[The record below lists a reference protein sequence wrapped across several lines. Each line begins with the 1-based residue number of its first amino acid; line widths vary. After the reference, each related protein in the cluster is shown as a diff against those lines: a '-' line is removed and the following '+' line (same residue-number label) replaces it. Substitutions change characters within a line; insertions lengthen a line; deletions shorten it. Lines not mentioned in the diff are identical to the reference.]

1 MNLEQWQQLQL
12 EVSPEDINLGLTDIK
27 AVAKRLKLDKIK
39 PKLVT
44 VAGTNGKGS
53 TVAMLAQ
60 ILTQLN
66 ISTGVY
72 TSPHFVNYQE
82 RIKICGS
89 PIDENLLCEY
99 FSKIKSHLA
108 DNKLSYFEYG
118 TLAAIMAFVEA
129 KVEVIILEVGLGG
142 RFDATNAWDSDVAIL
157 TNVSL
162 DHQSWLGDN
171 IEAIGREKAG
181 IFRASKPTII
191 GEPKPPQ
198 SVLNYLQAIK
208 AKHLKFNI
216 KSSNKTWEFSNN
228 RQSFKDL
235 VFPNIPGEFQL
246 NNAACAISAAIEIAP
261 NKVTKAIINS
271 ALTKVQLTGR
281 LQTIKHKQRN
291 FLVDVAH
298 NREAVNHLKQ
308 YLSSQKCSAIF
319 GVMKDKDIKG
329 IIEIINPNVKKW
341 HIFDL
346 QHERAETCQQ
356 LELKLLEY
364 HPFVTVHSSIY
375 QAIDAATQDDELIC
389 VFGSFITVAHFLKV
403 IQNEKH

>member
-99 FSKIKSHLA
+99 FSKIKNHLA

-198 SVLNYLQAIK
+198 SVLNYLQDR
-208 AKHLKFNI
+208 
-216 KSSNKTWEFSNN
+216 KS
-228 RQSFKDL
+228 
-235 VFPNIPGEFQL
+235 V
-246 NNAACAISAAIEIAP
+246 
-261 NKVTKAIINS
+261 V
-271 ALTKVQLTGR
+271 
-281 LQTIKHKQRN
+281 
-291 FLVDVAH
+291 
-298 NREAVNHLKQ
+298 
-308 YLSSQKCSAIF
+308 
-319 GVMKDKDIKG
+319 
-329 IIEIINPNVKKW
+329 
-341 HIFDL
+341 
-346 QHERAETCQQ
+346 
-356 LELKLLEY
+356 
-364 HPFVTVHSSIY
+364 
-375 QAIDAATQDDELIC
+375 
-389 VFGSFITVAHFLKV
+389 
-403 IQNEKH
+403 